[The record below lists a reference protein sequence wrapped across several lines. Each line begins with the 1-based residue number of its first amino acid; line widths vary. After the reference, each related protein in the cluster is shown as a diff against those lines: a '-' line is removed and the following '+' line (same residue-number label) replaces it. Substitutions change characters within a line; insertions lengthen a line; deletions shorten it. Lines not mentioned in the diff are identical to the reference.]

1 VSEKILK
8 LSDYRIDDA
17 ADSEIDLL
25 TVIDVAIRDL
35 REILMCWG
43 SDRARQRTEECEL
56 MLRRAYSEFVVSQ
69 PDCRL

>member
-1 VSEKILK
+1 MSTKILK

-17 ADSEIDLL
+17 ADSEINLL

-35 REILMCWG
+35 HEILMYWG
-43 SDRARQRTEECEL
+43 SDRARQRTEEYEL
-56 MLRRAYSEFVVSQ
+56 MLLRAYSEFVVGQ

>member
-1 VSEKILK
+1 MSPKILK
-8 LSDYRIDDA
+8 LSDYRIDDV
-17 ADSEIDLL
+17 ADSELDLL

-35 REILMCWG
+35 REILMYWG

>member
-1 VSEKILK
+1 MSAKILK
-8 LSDYRIDDA
+8 LSDYRIDDVA
-17 ADSEIDLL
+17 NNEIDLI
-25 TVIDVAIRDL
+25 TAVDVAIRDL

-56 MLRRAYSEFVVSQ
+56 MLRRAYSEFVVGQ